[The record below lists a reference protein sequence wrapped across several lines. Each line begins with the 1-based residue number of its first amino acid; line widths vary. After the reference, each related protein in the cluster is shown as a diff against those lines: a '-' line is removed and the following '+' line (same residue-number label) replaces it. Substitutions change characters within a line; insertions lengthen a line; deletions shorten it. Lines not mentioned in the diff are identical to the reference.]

1 MNEKHTQ
8 MLYEYCDFAIYRT
21 DGHIDEDK
29 IETYLLELRERIYPS
44 TPYIG

>member
-21 DGHIDEDK
+21 KDNIDDEK
-29 IETYLLELRERIYPS
+29 IKKYLSELSNRINPQYN
-44 TPYIG
+44 Y